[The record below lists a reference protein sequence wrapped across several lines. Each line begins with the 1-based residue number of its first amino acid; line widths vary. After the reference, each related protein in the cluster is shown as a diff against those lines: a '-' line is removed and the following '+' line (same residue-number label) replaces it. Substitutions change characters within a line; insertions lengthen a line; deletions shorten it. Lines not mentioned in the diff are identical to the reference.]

1 MKSLYT
7 ETGFV
12 SLFKYGEQLCG
23 DRVEVIEHEDC
34 TTLVL
39 ADGLGSGVKA
49 NILSTLTS
57 KIICTMMANGS
68 TVDDCVETIA
78 NTLPIC
84 SQRQVAYS
92 TFTIIQ
98 VDENKNITIIQY
110 DNPEV
115 ILLRNGKSYD
125 YSIKERVIKGKKILE
140 SQIKAQIGD
149 ILITMSDGT
158 IYAGVGKTLNFG
170 WQRENI
176 VKYIESKYDSEMSA
190 KMAATIIADE
200 CNRLYQEMPGDDTTA
215 AALKIRPRQQV
226 NLMIGPPKN
235 PDDVQ
240 SYMSQFFANKGKYI
254 VCGGTT
260 SNLVGEYLH
269 KTVRTELSYEDP
281 DIPPIGHIEGVDIV
295 TEGVITI
302 SHVVEYAKEYVSGE
316 DLSACW
322 MYQKDGASLI
332 CQMLFEEATNINFF
346 VGRAI
351 NPAHQNPNLP
361 INFGIKI
368 RLIEELAELLGKM
381 GKKIKVNYF

>member
-7 ETGFV
+7 ETGYV
-12 SLFKYGEQLCG
+12 SLNKYGEQLCG
-23 DRVEVIEHEDC
+23 DRVEMIEHEDC

-68 TVDDCVETIA
+68 TVDECVETIA

-84 SQRQVAYS
+84 SQRHVAYS

-98 VDENKNITIIQY
+98 VDDNKNITIIQY
-110 DNPEV
+110 DNPAV
-115 ILLRNGKSYD
+115 ILLRDGKSYD
-125 YSIKERVIKGKKILE
+125 YPIKERMIKGKKILE
-140 SQIKAQIGD
+140 SQIEAKIGD
-149 ILITMSDGT
+149 IIITMSDGT

-170 WQRENI
+170 WQRDNI
-176 VKYIESKYDSEMSA
+176 VNYIESKYDPEMSA
-190 KMAATIIADE
+190 KMAATVIADE

-226 NLMIGPPKN
+226 NLMIGPPKD
-235 PDDVQ
+235 PAEVQ
-240 SYMSQFFANKGKYI
+240 DYMSQFFANEGKYI

-260 SNLVGEYLH
+260 SNLVGEFLH
-269 KTVRTELSYEDP
+269 KTVKTELSYEDP

-302 SHVVEYAKEYVSGE
+302 SHVVEYAKEYVNGE
-316 DLSACW
+316 DLSATW
-322 MYQKDGASLI
+322 MYKKDGASLI

-368 RLIEELAELLGKM
+368 RLIEELAELLSKM

>member
-125 YSIKERVIKGKKILE
+125 YPIKERMIKGKKILE

-158 IYAGVGKTLNFG
+158 IYAGVGK
-170 WQRENI
+170 R
-176 VKYIESKYDSEMSA
+176 
-190 KMAATIIADE
+190 
-200 CNRLYQEMPGDDTTA
+200 
-215 AALKIRPRQQV
+215 
-226 NLMIGPPKN
+226 
-235 PDDVQ
+235 
-240 SYMSQFFANKGKYI
+240 
-254 VCGGTT
+254 
-260 SNLVGEYLH
+260 
-269 KTVRTELSYEDP
+269 
-281 DIPPIGHIEGVDIV
+281 
-295 TEGVITI
+295 
-302 SHVVEYAKEYVSGE
+302 
-316 DLSACW
+316 
-322 MYQKDGASLI
+322 
-332 CQMLFEEATNINFF
+332 
-346 VGRAI
+346 
-351 NPAHQNPNLP
+351 
-361 INFGIKI
+361 
-368 RLIEELAELLGKM
+368 
-381 GKKIKVNYF
+381 